1 VFNRLAPD
9 GTLPVHSIKTSLQ
22 SLGFKVVEDAGRAIN
37 ELQHPIEICDMKKG
51 AKITTL
57 AVLRMQKIATALLDL
72 ADLNKKKDPEKQ
84 GEKVEQLNFEQYL
97 RSIRTKLTI
106 ENLQAVFFMT
116 TFQSGREKSASL
128 NYDQIRELTSKTL
141 RLDLNNLQT
150 ANTEDHLRA
159 QFDEADI
166 DGDEN
171 INFEEFIA
179 FLQIVSGEH
188 PNNPLIIK
196 GQKSNMFKNMEGDM
210 ASMESSLVDFQAK
223 QAKWEI
229 LFNDRQADF
238 DKKRVKKKATL
249 ESRLKEFDELIKK
262 LKERDGILSNASTDF
277 LGGYKD
283 TIDKDVKSMNE
294 LVDAYNAVRVAR
306 QTSRRQIHS
315 HRTVFF
321 KVFHD
326 QFMNRDR
333 YQQLLDLAKQIQQLS
348 SQMAP
353 TVRESQPLVL
363 NRNKHWE
370 QMAAAEV
377 IPDIGLYDY
386 DKCYSEISRG
396 DKALTHY
403 KNTVGAED
411 QKNTKSVEDMADK
424 LRDFKVKQFDN
435 VHLRMQ
441 KKQLNAKISKA
452 TATQKKIDLQL
463 VMMSFELHDL
473 NSDSR
478 EMLTVKGDQLNAL
491 AAKQQ
496 ADQAFLDASNEFVE
510 KSEELRRKRVKL
522 QELQIELARIKLAL
536 PRSSMY

>member
-1 VFNRLAPD
+1 MD
-9 GTLPVHSIKTSLQ
+9 GIDSGEIKNTLDTHS
-22 SLGFKVVEDAGRAIN
+22 
-37 ELQHPIEICDMKKG
+37 H
-51 AKITTL
+51 L
-57 AVLRMQKIATALLDL
+57 AV
-72 ADLNKKKDPEKQ
+72 
-84 GEKVEQLNFEQYL
+84 
-97 RSIRTKLTI
+97 
-106 ENLQAVFFMT
+106 T
-116 TFQSGREKSASL
+116 TV
-128 NYDQIRELTSKTL
+128 Y
-141 RLDLNNLQT
+141 
-150 ANTEDHLRA
+150 TEDHLRA

-196 GQKSNMFKNMEGDM
+196 GQKSSMFKKMEGDM
-210 ASMESSLVDFQAK
+210 STMESSLVDLQAK

-229 LFNDRQADF
+229 LFNDRKKDF
-238 DKKRVKKKATL
+238 KKKRKKKKGQL
-249 ESRLKEFDELIKK
+249 EEKLLKFDELIED
-262 LKERDGILSNASTDF
+262 LKERDGILSTASTDF
-277 LGGYKD
+277 LDGYKN
-283 TIDKDVKSMNE
+283 TIDKDVKSMNQ
-294 LVDAYNAVRVAR
+294 LIDAYNSVRVAR
-306 QTSRRQIHS
+306 QTSRRQIHAY
-315 HRTVFF
+315 RTVFF

-326 QFMNRDR
+326 QFMDRDR
-333 YQQLLDLAKQIQQLS
+333 YQQLLDLTKEIQQLS
-348 SQMAP
+348 AQMAP

-386 DKCYSEISRG
+386 DKAYSEISRG

-452 TATQKKIDLQL
+452 MATQKKIDLQL
-463 VMMSFELHDL
+463 VMMDFELHDL

-478 EMLTVKGDQLNAL
+478 EMLHVKGDQVKAL
-491 AAKQQ
+491 ADKQL
-496 ADQAFLDASNEFVE
+496 ADQAFLEASTEFIE